1 MEGMVGLF
9 KTLIVFWHLI
19 HRVVGHLVRH
29 MTRLAQATA
38 LDNII
43 HARFACKEWQ
53 EGKIVPRKTMRKIL
67 ELAQRA
73 PSCFNVQPYKIV
85 IVESDEGKEK
95 LAQAMHGPNPG
106 HIRSSSFAA
115 VFAADPDPIPL
126 LGQDPPEFVVQ
137 AIEKVSLAQQ
147 STPEAWA
154 VKNVMLV
161 VGNFLLA
168 ATANGL
174 DTNPMEGFQSQEAV
188 RKAVGIP
195 DKYDV
200 PIVVAVGYGNY
211 PKDARPV
218 SHRRPLEEMCFL
230 DEFGQAF
237 EDPVW

>member
-1 MEGMVGLF
+1 MLVEGMVGLLI
-9 KTLIVFWHLI
+9 LIVCWHLK
-19 HRVVGHLVRH
+19 GE
-29 MTRLAQATA
+29 AAATA

-43 HARFACKEWQ
+43 HARYACKEWQ

-85 IVESDEGKEK
+85 IVDSDEGKEK
-95 LAQAMHGPNPG
+95 LAQAMHGPNPK

-126 LGQDPPEFVVQ
+126 LGQDPPDFKVQ

-147 STPEAWA
+147 STPQAWA

-161 VGNFLLA
+161 VDHFLLA
-168 ATANGL
+168 ATAHGL
-174 DTNPMEGFQSQEAV
+174 QTNPMEGFQSQEAV

-195 DKYDV
+195 EKYDV
-200 PIVVAVGYGNY
+200 PIVVAVGYENY
-211 PKDARPV
+211 GKHARPPL
-218 SHRRPLEEMCFL
+218 SSRRPLEEMCFL
-230 DEFGQAF
+230 DEFGQPF
-237 EDPVW
+237 EE